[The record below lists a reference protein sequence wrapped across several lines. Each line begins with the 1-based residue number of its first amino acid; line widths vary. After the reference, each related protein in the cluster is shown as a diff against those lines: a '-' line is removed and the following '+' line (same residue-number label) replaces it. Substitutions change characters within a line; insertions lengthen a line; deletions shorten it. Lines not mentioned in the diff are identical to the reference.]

1 VGMANSVQASR
12 VEEATNLYAIS
23 DTCTIAIRE
32 SLLCDELDG
41 LSDHWTFLKTT
52 GRRLCGG
59 KPRLRPLAAALRLW
73 APTARNPATVAGS
86 AGSATCLCAVH
97 QASKTAQ
104 SSA

>member
-41 LSDHWTFLKTT
+41 LASEKESFKQ
-52 GRRLCGG
+52 
-59 KPRLRPLAAALRLW
+59 KINLRVAKLLW
-73 APTARNPATVAGS
+73 V
-86 AGSATCLCAVH
+86 
-97 QASKTAQ
+97 
-104 SSA
+104 

>member
-41 LSDHWTFLKTT
+41 LGPLFAVRGYDGH
-52 GRRLCGG
+52 RR
-59 KPRLRPLAAALRLW
+59 
-73 APTARNPATVAGS
+73 
-86 AGSATCLCAVH
+86 
-97 QASKTAQ
+97 
-104 SSA
+104 

>member
-41 LSDHWTFLKTT
+41 LGI
-52 GRRLCGG
+52 GRGIVKSRRELSENV
-59 KPRLRPLAAALRLW
+59 R
-73 APTARNPATVAGS
+73 
-86 AGSATCLCAVH
+86 
-97 QASKTAQ
+97 
-104 SSA
+104 

>member
-41 LSDHWTFLKTT
+41 L
-52 GRRLCGG
+52 
-59 KPRLRPLAAALRLW
+59 RPKVS
-73 APTARNPATVAGS
+73 RNCNGLIVSNRVSPMMK
-86 AGSATCLCAVH
+86 H
-97 QASKTAQ
+97 P
-104 SSA
+104 

>member
-41 LSDHWTFLKTT
+41 LASFSDTSS
-52 GRRLCGG
+52 
-59 KPRLRPLAAALRLW
+59 
-73 APTARNPATVAGS
+73 PT
-86 AGSATCLCAVH
+86 
-97 QASKTAQ
+97 
-104 SSA
+104 

>member
-41 LSDHWTFLKTT
+41 LAACVRLDAPAVVLIFQALYVPS
-52 GRRLCGG
+52 RRKSPYVSYSGVAD
-59 KPRLRPLAAALRLW
+59 LRI
-73 APTARNPATVAGS
+73 G
-86 AGSATCLCAVH
+86 AVG
-97 QASKTAQ
+97 QPGV
-104 SSA
+104 